1 MMMEKSIVAASDKL
15 EMCKE
20 KVKQTEKEVKAALEK
35 KYSSK
40 ALAESIERERHA
52 EEMRF
57 LSNKYRGD
65 DVNISAVHDNDK
77 VLHDAHVRE
86 HDAELDLEKA
96 IEEDIATKKDL
107 ERMIENKAALK
118 EVLHEIQ
125 EIIHEH
131 AALAVEMEKEHA
143 RKSKH

>member
-1 MMMEKSIVAASDKL
+1 MMEKSVVAASDKL

-65 DVNISAVHDNDK
+65 DVNFSAVHDNDK
-77 VLHDAHVRE
+77 VLHDAHKLE
-86 HDAELDLEKA
+86 HEAELQLEKA
-96 IEEDIATKKDL
+96 IEEDIASKKDL
-107 ERMIENKAALK
+107 EHMIENKAALK
-118 EVLHEIQ
+118 EVLHEMQ

-131 AALAVEMEKEHA
+131 AALAMEKERA
-143 RKSKH
+143 RKSKY